1 MIDRAIHT
9 SRTEM
14 MIVVIS
20 YHKHATHGIKSM
32 MTDLDIKRKEET
44 YVIFYKKIWT
54 DETAILVSGEQLRN
68 SETQPNLL

>member
-14 MIVVIS
+14 MIVVMS

-32 MTDLDIKRKEET
+32 ITDLDIKRKEET
-44 YVIFYKKIWT
+44 YVIFYKIY
-54 DETAILVSGEQLRN
+54 G
-68 SETQPNLL
+68 

>member
-20 YHKHATHGIKSM
+20 YHNPPPHGIKSM
-32 MTDLDIKRKEET
+32 ITDLDIKRKEET
-44 YVIFYKKIWT
+44 
-54 DETAILVSGEQLRN
+54 
-68 SETQPNLL
+68 